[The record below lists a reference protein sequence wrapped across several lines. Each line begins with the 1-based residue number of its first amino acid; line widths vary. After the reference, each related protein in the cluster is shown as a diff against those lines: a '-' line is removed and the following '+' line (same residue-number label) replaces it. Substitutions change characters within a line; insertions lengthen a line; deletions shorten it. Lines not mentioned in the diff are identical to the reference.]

1 VRICEAALS
10 RTEEECQPTVR
21 GVRTGEPVSVAEEAA
36 AFEASLTAAKD
47 ADRGRTAEASRR
59 PGKKRIRTL
68 ATVRLNAQH
77 LKDTSLFRVSLKRL
91 ENPTLSGDPLQ
102 IDQRNPRTS
111 QRPFSA
117 HPKTACIG
125 SRTQAS
131 SRTFRDRSVSAKATC
146 RSCPPPSS

>member
-68 ATVRLNAQH
+68 APVRLNAQH
-77 LKDTSLFRVSLKRL
+77 LKDTSLFRVSLVDLIVDTPGQELGSHTFSHYYCL
-91 ENPTLSGDPLQ
+91 EPGRQS
-102 IDQRNPRTS
+102 
-111 QRPFSA
+111 
-117 HPKTACIG
+117 
-125 SRTQAS
+125 
-131 SRTFRDRSVSAKATC
+131 KALEMT
-146 RSCPPPSS
+146 